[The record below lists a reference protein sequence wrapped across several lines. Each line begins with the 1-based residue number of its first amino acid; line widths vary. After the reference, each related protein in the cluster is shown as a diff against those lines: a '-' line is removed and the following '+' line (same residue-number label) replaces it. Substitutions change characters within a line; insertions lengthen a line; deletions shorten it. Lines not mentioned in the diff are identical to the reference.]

1 MLTAVPLPAGLRAL
15 TDGLAARVVD
25 VHGCGDKG
33 TLAAWLRG
41 GRADAV
47 PPRPDRAVPPRPD
60 RAVLDAVPAGGAD
73 FTDTAAWAPL
83 LRTPRGCTQSLASP
97 LPRGTA
103 R

>member
-1 MLTAVPLPAGLRAL
+1 VLTAVPRPAGLRAL

-47 PPRPDRAVPPRPD
+47 PPRPDRAV
-60 RAVLDAVPAGGAD
+60 LDVVPAGGAD

-83 LRTPRGCTQSLASP
+83 LCTPRGCTQSLASP